1 MFLKSFM
8 YESQTNAG
16 GYYQVQSGIDQ
27 RFLKASQIR
36 QLTCIQQVNSVNV
49 PSCLGRLSRRA
60 VRVAR

>member
-16 GYYQVQSGIDQ
+16 GYYQVLSSIDQ
-27 RFLKASQIR
+27 RFLKMSQIR
-36 QLTCIQQVNSVNV
+36 YLTCISQVTSINV
-49 PSCLGRLSRRA
+49 STWLGRLSRA